1 MSRHVLEL
9 GHSRLV
15 AAFSPGDFKPLGNK
29 VTKAT
34 THVANTEDILN
45 VNPEESNKAA
55 GVYSCPQDG
64 CVRIFQRGLP
74 LKKHL
79 SLEKCT
85 RSPERHTVIDLA
97 KMGYKSALEEGVG
110 ALLTLKTSKLPQD
123 HPIAA
128 AKEGWALKAVK
139 KTYRFSDKQK
149 SYLLAKFRIGQ
160 TTC

>member
-15 AAFSPGDFKPLGNK
+15 AAFSLGDFKPLGNK

-64 CVRIFQRGLP
+64 CVHIFQRVLP
-74 LKKHL
+74 LKKQL

-85 RSPERHTVIDLA
+85 RSPETYCDRSSQNGLQVRSGGGRWRITDP
-97 KMGYKSALEEGVG
+97 KN
-110 ALLTLKTSKLPQD
+110 
-123 HPIAA
+123 
-128 AKEGWALKAVK
+128 LKASPGSRYCSCQGGMGSK
-139 KTYRFSDKQK
+139 SCQK
-149 SYLLAKFRIGQ
+149 NLSV
-160 TTC
+160 